1 MKAWEICKEENIGK
15 SYVDNEGLVWKVK
28 RIGDKA
34 IDLFL
39 SEKMLSSTHTISII
53 NNINFEEYKEPFIRE
68 GQKYYFIDGELGIY
82 EVNYHGDTADKKLLS
97 INNMYPFTE
106 ENKEEVRK
114 EVELIRDRKKLQ
126 AEIEIFAR
134 ENNTEKI
141 DWNNKKTKYY
151 LYIDYRNKKVLVDY
165 SYRLMNMNTVYYSSK
180 EIVRKALEKFGARIK
195 ELYIDA
201 EIGN

>member
-15 SYVDNEGLVWKVK
+15 SYVDNEGLVWEVK
-28 RIGDKA
+28 GIGDKA

-126 AEIEIFAR
+126 AEMEIFAR

-141 DWNNKKTKYY
+141 DWNDCKKYKYY
-151 LYIDYRNKKVLVDY
+151 LSINYKRKIVDIE
-165 SYRLMNMNTVYYSSK
+165 SRSFIKEVNTIYFSK
-180 EIVRKALEKFGARIK
+180 QEIAEKALEKFGARIK
-195 ELYIDA
+195 ELYIDT
-201 EIGN
+201 EK